1 MRVIICGA
9 GQVGYSIAAYLARE
23 ENDVTVIDIDP
34 HLIAQINEDLDV
46 NGILGHA
53 SRPDVLE
60 RAGAYDCDLIVAV
73 THIDEVNM
81 VACQVAHSLFNVPK
95 KIARV
100 RSQAYLDPVWANLFS
115 RSHMPIDAII
125 SPEIELANAINER
138 LSIPGTTN
146 VFSLAGG
153 RVHLV
158 GVICND
164 TCPVLNTQLRQIGIL
179 FPDLPMEIALI
190 LRGNRIM
197 IPGEDDQ
204 ILANDEVYF
213 FTGAGHLQRAM
224 AAFGHEEKAARQICI
239 LGGGNI
245 GLYLVKVLQHQQKK
259 VQIKIIENNEERAKR
274 LSEELQG
281 VVIIHGDGLQQ
292 EILEEAN
299 IAKTETLIAV
309 TNDDET
315 NILGSLLA
323 KQYGCERVI
332 TLINKPTY
340 LTLVT
345 SLGIDAVVSPRASTV
360 STIMKHVRRGRVK
373 AVHTLRDGLAE
384 VIEAE
389 VSDTSALAHK
399 LIGDLD
405 LHGDMVIGAIVRK
418 DGVIMPT
425 PDFMILP
432 GDHIVVLAKAGQ
444 AREVEH
450 LFTVQVDLF

>member
-34 HLIAQINEDLDV
+34 HLIAEINDDLDV
-46 NGILGHA
+46 NGIVGHA
-53 SRPDVLE
+53 STPDVLSQ
-60 RAGAYDCDLIVAV
+60 AGADECDLIVAV
-73 THIDEVNM
+73 THIDEINM

-100 RSQAYLDPVWANLFS
+100 RAQSYLDPVWANLFS
-115 RSHMPIDAII
+115 RAHMPIDAII
-125 SPEIELANAINER
+125 SPEVELARAINER

-146 VFSLAGG
+146 VFSLAHG

-164 TCPVLNTQLRQIGIL
+164 NCPVINTQIRQLNVL
-179 FPDLPMEIALI
+179 FPDLPISIALI
-190 LRGNRIM
+190 LRGNKIM
-197 IPGEDDQ
+197 IPDPNEQ
-204 ILANDEVYF
+204 LLTHDEVYF
-213 FTGAGHLQRAM
+213 FTDAEHLQRAM

-245 GLYLVKVLQHQQKK
+245 GLYLAKLLQQEQKK
-259 VQIKIIENNEERAKR
+259 VNIKIIENNEARAHH
-274 LSEELQG
+274 LSEELQN
-281 VVIIHGDGLQQ
+281 VIIIHGDGLQQ

-299 IAKTETLIAV
+299 VGQTETLIAV

-332 TLINKPTY
+332 TLVNKPTY
-340 LTLVT
+340 RTLVT

-373 AVHTLRDGLAE
+373 AVHTLRDNVAE

-389 VSDTSALAHK
+389 VSETSALANK
-399 LIGDLD
+399 LLGEADLPAE
-405 LHGDMVIGAIVRK
+405 VIIGAVVRRE
-418 DGVIMPT
+418 DVIMPT
-425 PDFMILP
+425 PDLMILP
-432 GDHIVVLAKAGQ
+432 GDHIIVLAKAGQ
-444 AREVEH
+444 AREVEQ